1 MTECSIT
8 VWPVP
13 REPPSPDQQCRPRGG
28 RPGHSWAASSAH
40 TESHSDY
47 QGQLPYVQEG
57 KETIIPCSTGK
68 RVTKTYFHWGR
79 WCRMESSQLEQKLWS
94 IRWRTWISWGNQV
107 SEVCIEPAW
116 SLTLHWED
124 PLSHIW
130 ERSQSDP
137 GEVQGLPPPSSW
149 AAFSVLRSFSMGVWT
164 EKRRREFFLTPTL
177 YLTQILILW
186 E

>member
-13 REPPSPDQQCRPRGG
+13 REPPSPDQQCRPHGG

-47 QGQLPYVQEG
+47 QGRLPYVQEG

-107 SEVCIEPAW
+107 SEVCMLYRA
-116 SLTLHWED
+116 SLCRSPYIGKTHYPTFERG
-124 PLSHIW
+124 PKATQ
-130 ERSQSDP
+130 ERSRAFHLLLLGRHS
-137 GEVQGLPPPSSW
+137 PSSVPFRW
-149 AAFSVLRSFSMGVWT
+149 EYGRRKEDESSF
-164 EKRRREFFLTPTL
+164 
-177 YLTQILILW
+177 
-186 E
+186 